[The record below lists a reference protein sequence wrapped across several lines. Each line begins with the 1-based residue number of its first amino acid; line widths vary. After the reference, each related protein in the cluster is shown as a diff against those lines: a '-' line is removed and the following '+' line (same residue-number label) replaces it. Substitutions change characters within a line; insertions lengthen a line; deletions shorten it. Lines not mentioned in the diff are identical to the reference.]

1 MHFSTVISLHSRRR
15 PMQIF
20 MAYFTILLFISD
32 KVLRVWELKE
42 KSAERASEVVPEL
55 SNKNCLHIFAFV
67 VDQL

>member
-1 MHFSTVISLHSRRR
+1 
-15 PMQIF
+15 MQIF